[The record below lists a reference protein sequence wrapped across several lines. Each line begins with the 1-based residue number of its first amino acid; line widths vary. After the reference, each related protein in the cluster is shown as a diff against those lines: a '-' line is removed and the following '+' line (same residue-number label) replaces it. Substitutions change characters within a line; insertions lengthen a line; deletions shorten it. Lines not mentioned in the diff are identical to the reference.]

1 MAAVAGVRLARAS
14 AGQLI
19 ELVVSTAG
27 LAAFLV
33 GLIDGLAADEG
44 GLSLLWVCDRICGCT
59 GRSAAIAGPAMA
71 TATTPAASVTLAR
84 RKVLRQAVM
93 VRIRLLARQQ
103 GGRRRGQV

>member
-19 ELVVSTAG
+19 ELVVSATG

-33 GLIDGLAADEG
+33 GLIDSLVADEA

-59 GRSAAIAGPAMA
+59 GRSAAIAIPAMA
-71 TATTPAASVTLAR
+71 KATAPAASVSATPAR
-84 RKVLRQAVM
+84 RGILRQAVM

-103 GGRRRGQV
+103 GG